1 MRALHSPCW
10 VPTPGVNNRTAGFL
24 GHLYMYLFSLMGK
37 ETTVVVDLRLWS
49 PGLSAVVRAS
59 ALLFTNGDGGME
71 TGKGGARTIS
81 DGRTV
86 RT

>member
-1 MRALHSPCW
+1 M
-10 VPTPGVNNRTAGFL
+10 L
-24 GHLYMYLFSLMGK
+24 GANPWSKQSHGWLPRPLIHVFSLMGK
-37 ETTVVVDLRLWS
+37 ETTVVVDIRLWS
-49 PGLSAVVRAS
+49 PGPSAVVRAS

-81 DGRTV
+81 DGRMV